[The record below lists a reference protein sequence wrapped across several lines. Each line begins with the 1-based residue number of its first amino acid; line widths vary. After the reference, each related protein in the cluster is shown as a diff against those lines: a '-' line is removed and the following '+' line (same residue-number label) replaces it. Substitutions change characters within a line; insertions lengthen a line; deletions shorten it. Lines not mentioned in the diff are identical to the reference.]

1 MKEHDQDREKDR
13 QQETLPGLAK
23 CGIPKRGGLDRAMAL
38 SLSVVVSV
46 GVLALLRTMSL
57 EIFGQSHRHHV
68 GRCSSVHPREEA
80 EREE

>member
-1 MKEHDQDREKDR
+1 MRD
-13 QQETLPGLAK
+13 PGE
-23 CGIPKRGGLDRAMAL
+23 GGLDRAMAL
-38 SLSVVVSV
+38 SLSVVVPA

-57 EIFGQSHRHHV
+57 DGFGQSHRHHV